1 MKTLIVSGNGQTKQ
15 GTMSPIELLWTAKNG
30 IMWEFSHS
38 IVFSAESNSGSQ
50 LMTDKSRQ
58 KFPNGVSGG
67 VRVGGVSQNSHI
79 IPYFSNASTD
89 DVLSWI
95 TAPWY

>member
-1 MKTLIVSGNGQTKQ
+1 
-15 GTMSPIELLWTAKNG
+15 
-30 IMWEFSHS
+30 
-38 IVFSAESNSGSQ
+38 
-50 LMTDKSRQ
+50 MTDKSRQ

-67 VRVGGVSQNSHI
+67 VMAGGVSQNSHI
-79 IPYFSNASTD
+79 IPYFSSASTD